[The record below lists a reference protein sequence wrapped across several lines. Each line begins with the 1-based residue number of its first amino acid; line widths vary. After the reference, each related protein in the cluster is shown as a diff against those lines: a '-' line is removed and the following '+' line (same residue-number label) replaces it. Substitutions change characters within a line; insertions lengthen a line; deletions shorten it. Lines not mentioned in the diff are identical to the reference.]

1 MKFSNL
7 FVSALTGCLLVGAS
21 GAAIAENT
29 CESGFITG
37 VVEED
42 IVISGGPLAGCDIN
56 GATVRG
62 NIIATGADVNIQFT
76 DVSGVIRL
84 VDGDTAVISGSTATR
99 IRVARNKAAFLLGNV
114 VNERIVVN
122 RNQIARVK
130 KNLAVDLI
138 RCRFNEDLRA
148 SYNTVGPAGTE
159 ECGAF

>member
-1 MKFSNL
+1 
-7 FVSALTGCLLVGAS
+7 LVGAS
-21 GAAIAENT
+21 GAAIAQNT

-42 IVISGGPLAGCDIN
+42 IVLSGGPTAGCDIN

-62 NIIATGADVNIQFT
+62 NIIANGADVNIQFT

-84 VDGDTAVISGSTATR
+84 VNGDTAVISGSTAKR

-114 VNERIVVN
+114 VNERIVVD
-122 RNQIARVK
+122 RNEIARVK

-138 RCRFNEDLRA
+138 SCRLNDDLRA
-148 SYNTVGPAGTE
+148 SYNTIGPLGTDT
-159 ECGAF
+159 CGLF